1 MQARLSFIRFPSS
14 LVATVFALLAA
25 LILGGALGYTLKP
38 TVLVPGRTQ
47 VLILHEQNTSGT
59 AEPCVWI
66 NNQKEC
72 P

>member
-1 MQARLSFIRFPSS
+1 MQARLSFIRFPSF

-47 VLILHEQNTSGT
+47 VLIVHGQDAPGAND
-59 AEPCVWI
+59 PCVWI
-66 NNQKEC
+66 DHQKAC
-72 P
+72 